1 MAAVNINPCFNSAL
15 NTGSYNTAIGP
26 TGPSGSVLTVGPN
39 GSNIWISS
47 ADTNQLTYGGLDTTH
62 TLKVDG
68 EFILNGVSVDKRLQK
83 LEDYF
88 GIIHTN
94 SKLEDRWEDLKKLG
108 EEYRKLE
115 AHLLKKEQVWAK
127 LKND

>member
-1 MAAVNINPCFNSAL
+1 MINTNSL
-15 NTGSYNTAIGP
+15 HNSPLTTGRFNTAIGAV
-26 TGPSGSVLTVGPN
+26 GSSGSVLTVGAN
-39 GSNIWISS
+39 GTNTWISNAHS
-47 ADTNQLTYGGLDTTH
+47 NQLTYGELDVTH
-62 TLKVDG
+62 TLNVEG

-88 GIIHTN
+88 GIIQTN

>member
-1 MAAVNINPCFNSAL
+1 MAISTNALFNSAF
-15 NTGSYNTAIGP
+15 NSGSHNIAIGAV
-26 TGPSGSVLTVGPN
+26 GPSGSVLTVGPN
-39 GSNIWISS
+39 GTNTWISS
-47 ADTNQLTYGGLDTTH
+47 ADSNQLTYGELDVTH
-62 TLKVDG
+62 TLNVEG

-88 GIIHTN
+88 GIIQTN

>member
-1 MAAVNINPCFNSAL
+1 MTVNINPFD
-15 NTGSYNTAIGP
+15 SYNTAFGTQGP
-26 TGPSGSVLTVGPN
+26 TGPVLTAGAN
-39 GSNIWISS
+39 GTNTWISS
-47 ADTNQLTYGGLDTTH
+47 ASSNQLTYGEAAGGTY
-62 TLKVDG
+62 TLNVDG
-68 EFILNGVSVDKRLQK
+68 EFILNGVSVDARLEK

>member
-1 MAAVNINPCFNSAL
+1 MPTINTNPLFNSPL
-15 NTGSYNTAIGP
+15 TTGSFNTAIGS
-26 TGPSGSVLTVGPN
+26 SGSTLSAGAN
-39 GSNIWISS
+39 GSNSWITS
-47 ADTNQLTYGGLDTTH
+47 AISNGITYNDLNVDH
-62 TLKVDG
+62 TLKVEG
-68 EFILNGVSVDKRLQK
+68 EFILNGVSVNKRLQK

-88 GIIHTN
+88 GIIQTN

-115 AHLLKKEQVWAK
+115 AHLLRKEQVWAK